1 MLFGIF
7 FVCWRLF
14 EIITLVP
21 IVGMLG
27 YFVNIFLESNVMVPS
42 HYLVLFIVS
51 VLALA
56 WALGTLF
63 SYHRS
68 KAHANFVAL
77 IDMAFVGAFI
87 AAAYYL
93 RFITRHNCTSVRRGS
108 TAEQEFRFLGA
119 SGNISLPTIEIDINK
134 PCAMAKASF
143 AFGII
148 NCIVFFC
155 TSLLAWCYGD
165 RAAKDRRRYEER
177 RSSRHRSHSGHR
189 SHRSSHS
196 HSRAYV

>member
-7 FVCWRLF
+7 FVFWRFF

-27 YFVNIFLESNVMVPS
+27 YSVDIYLNNNVMTPASV
-42 HYLVLFIVS
+42 LVLFIVS
-51 VLALA
+51 VLALV
-56 WALGTLF
+56 WAILTLF

-68 KAHANFVAL
+68 KAHANFVAI
-77 IDMAFVGAFI
+77 IDLAFVGAFI
-87 AAAYYL
+87 AGVYYM
-93 RFITRHNCTSVRRGS
+93 RFITRADCTSIQRGS
-108 TAEQEFRFLGA
+108 QVDRQFGILGISGSIRFDTFEV
-119 SGNISLPTIEIDINK
+119 NVNK
-134 PCAMAKASF
+134 TCAMFKASF

-148 NCIVFFC
+148 NCILFFC
-155 TSLLAWCYGD
+155 TALLACIYGD
-165 RAAKDRRRYEER
+165 RSAKERRRYEER